1 MIIKRRLVQNFDWL
15 LFSIALLIPIFGLV
29 VLYSAGYNPD
39 IQIPVFHSDYLVLQS
54 QIFVRQLIFFISGI
68 FVLLFG
74 ASVPT
79 RTLQRYGY
87 WIFGVV
93 LALLVVVL
101 VYGRITQGSQRW
113 LSLGGYN
120 LQPSEFMKI
129 AMILCMAKF
138 LARNPPRESLYGFV
152 EIIVPLM
159 IIGAPMV
166 FVMLQP
172 DLGTSLAIGSI
183 GAAMLLFIGVRAKV
197 LGFFTVSGLLAAAAG
212 WFWILLP
219 YQKRRILTLFNP
231 EQDPQGSGWHIIQSK
246 IAVGSG
252 ELFGKGFLQGSQSQL
267 EFLPERTTDFIFSV
281 LAEEW
286 GFLGCMI
293 VLATYG
299 LLLARMLRMI
309 LKIRDVFSVL
319 VIFGVS
325 FMIFFHVMV
334 NIGMVIGYFPVVGLP
349 LPMFSYGGSAMFTNL
364 FSIGIVLGLIMRRSV
379 FSQS

>member
-1 MIIKRRLVQNFDWL
+1 MPIERRLLQHFDWL
-15 LFSIALLIPIFGLV
+15 LLLIALLIPIFGLIA
-29 VLYSAGYNPD
+29 LYSAGYNPD
-39 IQIPVFHSDYLVLQS
+39 TEIPVFHSDYLVLQS
-54 QIFVRQLIFFISGI
+54 QIFIRQFVFFISGI
-68 FVLLFG
+68 FVLGVG
-74 ASVPT
+74 ASIST
-79 RTLQRYGY
+79 RTWQRYGY

-93 LALLVVVL
+93 LVMLIVVL
-101 VYGRITQGSQRW
+101 VYGNISQGSKRW

-129 AMILCMAKF
+129 ALVLCMAKF
-138 LARNPPRESLYGFV
+138 LSRNPPRDSTYGFTEMFIPLV
-152 EIIVPLM
+152 IILT
-159 IIGAPMV
+159 PMA
-166 FVMLQP
+166 FVMMQP
-172 DLGTSLAIGSI
+172 DLGTALAIGSI
-183 GAAMLLFIGVRAKV
+183 GIAMLLFVGVKTKV
-197 LGFFTVSGLLAAAAG
+197 LAFFSVSGLLAAAAA

-231 EQDPQGSGWHIIQSK
+231 EEDPQGSGWHIIQSK

-286 GFLGCMI
+286 GFVGCMI

-299 LLLARMLRMI
+299 LLLARMLRMT
-309 LKIRDVFSVL
+309 LKIRDIFSVL
-319 VIFGVS
+319 VIFGVG
-325 FMIFFHVMV
+325 FMIFFHVVV
-334 NIGMVIGYFPVVGLP
+334 NVGMVIGYFPVVGLP

-379 FSQS
+379 FSQN